1 MSFSDVQGGW
11 TGDRI
16 DIRLMDDVA
25 EEFQEGGW
33 KDISRQEVITLYD
46 IFVDEGDVEGDLP
59 EEPKV
64 SLE

>member
-1 MSFSDVQGGW
+1 MQNFKV
-11 TGDRI
+11 RFF
-16 DIRLMDDVA
+16 LMT
-25 EEFQEGGW
+25 GW

-59 EEPKV
+59 EEPKA